1 MSTFI
6 ALDFGGGSGRV
17 IAGRIEN
24 DNLKLDEMHRFTNRQ
39 ISIGHHLY
47 WDFPALFEEMKEGLK
62 KAACKYDDVCAIG
75 IDTWGVDFGLVDKAG
90 NLMGNPYCYRDSSTN
105 GLPDELFGKM
115 DISDHYSNIGIQPMS
130 INTLFQLYGMKKE
143 NESWLNEASYLLFMP
158 DLFAYYLTG
167 VPGNEYS
174 IASTSEMLDAKQRKW
189 NNSLIQELG
198 LPEHLFGK
206 ILKPGEVRGTLLP
219 SIAEELG
226 LPESVSVIS
235 VGSHDTASAVYAVP
249 FQEDKRS
256 VSAFLSSGTWSLL
269 GVELD
274 EPILTEEARIGGFT
288 NEGGVE
294 DKILFLQNITGLW
307 FLQSLMRQWQKRGL
321 CVDYNFLISEAEKV
335 LDAAY
340 IDVDAE
346 LFQHPTDMEEA
357 IANYCKT
364 NGFKVPVTQG
374 EYVRCV
380 LQSLAERYRI
390 AIKKLN
396 KLLPQ
401 PIERLH
407 IIGGGC
413 LNSLLNRLTE
423 EKLGLPVIAGPVE
436 ATAIGNLLTQA
447 VACGAIQHKSQIK
460 NVISN

>member
-1 MSTFI
+1 M
-6 ALDFGGGSGRV
+6 
-17 IAGRIEN
+17 
-24 DNLKLDEMHRFTNRQ
+24 
-39 ISIGHHLY
+39 
-47 WDFPALFEEMKEGLK
+47 
-62 KAACKYDDVCAIG
+62 
-75 IDTWGVDFGLVDKAG
+75 
-90 NLMGNPYCYRDSSTN
+90 
-105 GLPDELFGKM
+105 
-115 DISDHYSNIGIQPMS
+115 
-130 INTLFQLYGMKKE
+130 
-143 NESWLNEASYLLFMP
+143 
-158 DLFAYYLTG
+158 
-167 VPGNEYS
+167 
-174 IASTSEMLDAKQRKW
+174 
-189 NNSLIQELG
+189 
-198 LPEHLFGK
+198 
-206 ILKPGEVRGTLLP
+206 
-219 SIAEELG
+219 
-226 LPESVSVIS
+226 
-235 VGSHDTASAVYAVP
+235 
-249 FQEDKRS
+249 
-256 VSAFLSSGTWSLL
+256 L

-307 FLQSLMRQWQKRGL
+307 ILQSLMRQWQKRGL

-340 IDVDAE
+340 IDVDNE
-346 LFQHPTDMEEA
+346 LFQNPTDMEEA

-364 NGFKVPVTQG
+364 NDFKVPITQG

-390 AIKKLN
+390 AIETLN

-423 EKLGLPVIAGPVE
+423 EKLGIPVIAGPVE